1 MDDSANGIVLFRKTL
16 PFHPS
21 RRQVIY
27 VESHYNKAIND
38 FIVANFDW
46 IKREIEKLE
55 YEFCYFPEMSE
66 RFQSPRYISYYT
78 PYRPPFRICI
88 QGHECEEDEGM
99 DSCCLSPYLKRGHT
113 LSPSFIIYDENKSDN
128 GYYAFLEF
136 RLGEPEDLK
145 SSFLTYLS
153 YLSELREKY
162 LESLDSIRYSITDEI
177 ESYLEEE
184 TADRRFSQEVEALME
199 DVRTKIKQL
208 RVYGVDEMVL
218 NSLLNPQPYLS
229 TLVISAEGR
238 ITLPG
243 YQNREIKM
251 TPLVKAVYF
260 LFLRHPEGIVF
271 KNLPDYREELL
282 MIYKKLTGRVSDED
296 VLRSIEDVTNP
307 CKNSIN
313 EKCARIRE
321 AFIREFDDRIART
334 YYITGSRA
342 TAKKITLPCDYVI
355 WVGSYM

>member
-1 MDDSANGIVLFRKTL
+1 MGDSANGIVLFRKTL

-78 PYRPPFRICI
+78 PYRSPFRICI

-184 TADRRFSQEVEALME
+184 TADRRFSREVEALME

-208 RVYGVDEMVL
+208 
-218 NSLLNPQPYLS
+218 
-229 TLVISAEGR
+229 
-238 ITLPG
+238 
-243 YQNREIKM
+243 
-251 TPLVKAVYF
+251 
-260 LFLRHPEGIVF
+260 
-271 KNLPDYREELL
+271 
-282 MIYKKLTGRVSDED
+282 
-296 VLRSIEDVTNP
+296 
-307 CKNSIN
+307 
-313 EKCARIRE
+313 
-321 AFIREFDDRIART
+321 
-334 YYITGSRA
+334 
-342 TAKKITLPCDYVI
+342 
-355 WVGSYM
+355 

>member
-1 MDDSANGIVLFRKTL
+1 MCGSANEIVLFRKTL

-27 VESHYNKAIND
+27 VESHYNKAMND

-55 YEFCYFPEMSE
+55 YEFCYFPEMSK
-66 RFQSPRYISYYT
+66 RFQSPRYVSYYT

-88 QGHECEEDEGM
+88 QGYECEEDEGM
-99 DSCCLSPYLKRGHT
+99 DSCCLSPYLKRGYT
-113 LSPSFIIYDENKSDN
+113 LSSSFIVYDKDKSDN
-128 GYYAFLEF
+128 RYYAFQEF
-136 RLGEPEDLK
+136 RLGESEDLK
-145 SSFLTYLS
+145 SSFLTYLN
-153 YLSELREKY
+153 YLSELREEY
-162 LESLDSIRYSITDEI
+162 LESIASTFYSITDEI

-184 TADRRFSQEVEALME
+184 TADRQFPREVEVLME
-199 DVRTKIKQL
+199 DVRTKIEQL

-282 MIYKKLTGRVSDED
+282 MIYKKLTGRISDED

-321 AFIREFDDRIART
+321 AFIREFDDCIARF
-334 YYITGSRA
+334 YYVTGERA
-342 TAKKITLPCDYVI
+342 TAKRIALSRNLVQWDR
-355 WVGSYM
+355 